1 MKSFFSKIMLV
12 GPIGPKLKYLLDEKI
27 RVPEE
32 TMIEND
38 EIHLIAEYQVNETFS
53 DLVAPTA
60 NRFIVSHDIFNSKM
74 EMLDKF
80 FDLTTK
86 YKPDLIILAGLHLLE
101 SQTNE
106 FKYAGND
113 CTITR
118 DTFLQGRVS

>member
-80 FDLTTK
+80 FDVTPT
-86 YKPDLIILAGLHLLE
+86 PDGNGSQISLLKKL
-101 SQTNE
+101 Q
-106 FKYAGND
+106 YY
-113 CTITR
+113 
-118 DTFLQGRVS
+118 FL